1 MRRRL
6 FWVLACACL
15 LSLASGRPALA
26 EPTGALL
33 QGLDKISAKTFAFEA
48 PFNRPIRFGH
58 LEVIVR
64 ACHAKVRAAAPERTA
79 FLEVYEAKDGEARK
93 KVFSGWMFASAPS
106 VSAMEHPVFDVW
118 VVGCAGVPGDSLN
131 KAVPVL
137 EALEDEEAP
146 DENAPIPED

>member
-1 MRRRL
+1 MSVRL
-6 FWVLACACL
+6 AVLAAL
-15 LSLASGRPALA
+15 LALLGGRPALA

-64 ACHAKVRAAAPERTA
+64 SCVARVRAQAPERTA
-79 FLEVYEAKDGEARK
+79 FLEIYEAKQGEPRRA
-93 KVFSGWMFASAPS
+93 VFSGWMFASAPS
-106 VSAMEHPVFDVW
+106 VSAMEHPVFDIW

-131 KAVPVL
+131 QAVPVL
-137 EALEDEEAP
+137 DALEDEEAP